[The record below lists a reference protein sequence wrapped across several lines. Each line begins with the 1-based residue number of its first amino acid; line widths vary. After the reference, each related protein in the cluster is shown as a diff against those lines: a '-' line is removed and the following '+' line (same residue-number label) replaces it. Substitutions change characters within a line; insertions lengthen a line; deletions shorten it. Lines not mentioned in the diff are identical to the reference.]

1 MTFAQT
7 ARREGFIASLSVR
20 GRQVNLLPNGPVV
33 WALVE
38 TATPEAGE
46 WAVSNEERNAAR
58 LKILVDAFTP
68 TQFAA
73 LTPTSIFQDVLT
85 GATYRAYKSD
95 SQPVDIAIT
104 FTVETSGPSA

>member
-1 MTFAQT
+1 MTPAQT

-20 GRQVNLLPNGPVV
+20 GRQVKLLPDGPIVQ
-33 WALVE
+33 ALVE
-38 TATPEAGE
+38 TAPLESGE
-46 WAVSNEERNAAR
+46 WSVSSEERNASR

-68 TQFAA
+68 TQFSA
-73 LTPTSIFQDVLT
+73 LTPTSIFQDVQT

-104 FTVETSGPSA
+104 FTVETSGPSS